1 MFKRVVWFVVGA
13 VAGAG
18 GSAWAQRKIK
28 AQVERVQP
36 ARLVGS
42 AGDALRAAV
51 ADGRSAMRE
60 REFDLRQRY
69 GLEAPPPHDAAPV
82 PPMPGPAR
90 RAHRRR

>member
-1 MFKRVVWFVVGA
+1 MFKRVVWFGVGA

-28 AQVERVQP
+28 AQIERVQP
-36 ARLVGS
+36 SRLAGS
-42 AGDALRAAV
+42 AGDAIRAAV

-60 REFDLRQRY
+60 REVDLRRRY
-69 GLEAPPPHDAAPV
+69 GLEQVSPVEPVGYPPL
-82 PPMPGPAR
+82 PGPSR

>member
-1 MFKRVVWFVVGA
+1 MFKRVVWFGVGA

-60 REFDLRQRY
+60 REVDLRRRY
-69 GLEAPPPHDAAPV
+69 GLEEAPPAEPV
-82 PPMPGPAR
+82 GFPPMPGPAR